1 MDDQILYCR
10 DCGREFAFTVGE
22 QEFYARHELTNPPG
36 RCPDCRGARKQGGG
50 GRVQNG
56 NGTRML
62 YPVVCANCS
71 KLTQVPFQPRPGG
84 RPVYCNDCYQSRG
97 SQQAKPR
104 W

>member
-36 RCPDCRGARKQGGG
+36 RCSDCRGARKQGGG
-50 GRVQNG
+50 RVQNG
-56 NGTRML
+56 NSARAL
-62 YPVVCANCS
+62 YPVVCASCS

-84 RPVYCNDCYQSRG
+84 RPVYCNDCYQLRG
-97 SQQAKPR
+97 FQQAKPR